1 MEISL
6 TSFGSSQILPLPHF
20 STEAARRFCSR
31 SETPIATRSARP
43 EHRYVTSSAGAAQGR
58 QQQPAHFRTEGR
70 TLTAGLGLTRGE
82 AQQGSPWTSPA
93 TI

>member
-58 QQQPAHFRTEGR
+58 QHQQ
-70 TLTAGLGLTRGE
+70 
-82 AQQGSPWTSPA
+82 QQHRLQD
-93 TI
+93 